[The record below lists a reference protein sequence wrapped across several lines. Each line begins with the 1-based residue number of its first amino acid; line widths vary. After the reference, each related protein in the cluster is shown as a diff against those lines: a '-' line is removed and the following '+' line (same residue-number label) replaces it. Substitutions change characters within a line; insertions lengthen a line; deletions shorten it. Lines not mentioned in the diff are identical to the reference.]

1 MRRCKYGIINVSE
14 VSDTDKIPINGVVA
28 IASSTGGPKAL
39 QSVIPRLP
47 ADFPAPVLIVQ
58 HMQAGFTKSLAERLN
73 MVSPLTVK
81 EAEEGEALEKGYVYL
96 AKSGMHMQVKK
107 KPGVRYVIHYSDEP
121 AREGVKPCANYL
133 YESLAEIGFETI
145 ICVVMTGMGADG
157 TAGIRYLKQ
166 KKKVTVIAQEK
177 STCAVYGM
185 PRSVVEANLA
195 DKTIPLEEI
204 AGEIMISMG
213 VM

>member
-1 MRRCKYGIINVSE
+1 M
-14 VSDTDKIPINGVVA
+14 
-28 IASSTGGPKAL
+28 
-39 QSVIPRLP
+39 
-47 ADFPAPVLIVQ
+47 
-58 HMQAGFTKSLAERLN
+58 
-73 MVSPLTVK
+73 K
-81 EAEEGEALEKGYVYL
+81 EAEEGEALKKGYVYL
-96 AKSGMHMQVKK
+96 AKTGMHMQVKK
-107 KPGVRYVIHYSDEP
+107 KPGAQYVIHYTDEP
-121 AREGVKPCANYL
+121 VREGVKPCANYL
-133 YESLAEIGFETI
+133 YESLAETGFETVV
-145 ICVVMTGMGADG
+145 CVVMTGMGADG
-157 TAGIRYLKQ
+157 RDGIRYLRQ